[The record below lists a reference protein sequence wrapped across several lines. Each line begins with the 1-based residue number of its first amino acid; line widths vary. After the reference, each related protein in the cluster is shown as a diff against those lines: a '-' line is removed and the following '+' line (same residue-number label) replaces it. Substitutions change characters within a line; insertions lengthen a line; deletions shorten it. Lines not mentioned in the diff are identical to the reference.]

1 VYPEITVKTP
11 KNPVIPMTLTNT
23 TRKPNQR
30 RTERSEVHSRPKG
43 VNPQDHSRTNLN
55 QKLSRIH
62 QRTRSHPKVLQEYL
76 KDQWENNFQ
85 PQWFITLLWND
96 LPTHFDTVEGHSKTF
111 RNIFLTQLM
120 GCNSPTKIPDP
131 PERPSLVFM
140 HERKP
145 VIRHGRQI
153 LAFHT
158 HLHLGAL
165 PDPLNHLWFIDLLIH
180 QKVAPRVQKLL
191 KTTTEGNRGVV
202 IKPWVWD
209 HHAFYNLKDYY
220 SYKHHQDA
228 DLVLDYINSDWNFP
242 TE

>member
-1 VYPEITVKTP
+1 
-11 KNPVIPMTLTNT
+11 MTFTNT
-23 TRKPNQR
+23 SKNSIQR

-43 VNPQDHSRTNLN
+43 VNPHDHSRNNLN
-55 QKLSRIH
+55 QTLTKIH
-62 QRTRSHPKVLQEYL
+62 QRTKSFSKIQEELIRY
-76 KDQWENNFQ
+76 QWEYNFQ
-85 PQWFITLLWND
+85 PAWFITLEWND
-96 LPTHFDTVEGHSKTF
+96 LPTRFETAASHSRHFKNV
-111 RNIFLTQLM
+111 FLTTLLNQHLK
-120 GCNSPTKIPDP
+120 NIPDP
-131 PERPSLVFM
+131 PFRPHLVFF
-140 HERKP
+140 HERKEM
-145 VIRHGRQI
+145 INRGRQI

-165 PDPLNHLWFIDLLIH
+165 PDPQNHLWYLDHLIH

-202 IKPWVWD
+202 IKPWIWE

-228 DLVLDYINSDWNFP
+228 DLVLDYENSDLAFP